1 MIELSHFDLSS
12 IITKLNQGVEETSAG
27 HGSDFE
33 KVLSE
38 HLELS
43 GIKSGKHYPLLNTTE
58 EKIDQNGVSDD
69 QARLDKKNRSDLPS
83 LTLSKIADQS
93 FSDNERLQGLSKTP
107 VAGGLVGLKDV
118 PANKLGETLA
128 TLPVIGSAPEV
139 DSPRSPIS
147 ISFELQ
153 PIDYFF
159 DTESSGR
166 DRLAKPTISQS
177 EVLRSGFENRLPEAS
192 QTREILDTT
201 GQVLGFEDLLRQME
215 NSSSTNNH
223 SLLGVE
229 FSLPQKPKTASEQD
243 SISGYAHVTPVTA
256 VMSSIVTENLNAVVY
271 VEHNGAKASETI
283 VFPLPI
289 LHKREAAIN
298 KLSFS
303 SAVTPGIFER
313 NQRIDTAVRAYP
325 DSELA
330 LTNAAATFLRRK
342 VKTEGSAGVER
353 LFLEGLRT
361 KPIPG
366 NEGIVES
373 PKSGSLDA
381 PITGIQRNNNGS
393 DMNIDGRTYEQVR
406 TIEKRPQ
413 LRNPHDGPYIEILSG
428 RRQVLVGGRQSG
440 PAIAENLSEFEAAGQ
455 GGIQSDSTYER
466 KVVRS
471 QPSLIDSTITNQL
484 GMQLDR
490 GRNRVFGY
498 TNDVQNR
505 IQPRFDESS
514 ISRLGAGEARRDGQ
528 TRPVGSMPASE
539 SILRD
544 ISKVLELNSGAVLIK
559 SDASK
564 MTTSGKIDGLSG
576 GMESSSSR
584 SGAPINLQ
592 PAESMAAAMVI
603 KEEQSTEGMVKRLGP
618 SSFQAELDLS
628 GYDTRRV
635 LLREELD
642 KRVGQLIRRVGS
654 QISSGQLNELHIKLH
669 PRELGVVSF
678 SVELLDG
685 NDIGVKIVSAS
696 DEASKLLKEHWPS
709 HWQDGGLKV
718 SSQETGDKGLSGNS
732 SNPYSEEKHDQKREN
747 TLEDAAD
754 SSRRSVEPD
763 SSQDLAEN
771 DHNIDITV

>member
-1 MIELSHFDLSS
+1 M
-12 IITKLNQGVEETSAG
+12 
-27 HGSDFE
+27 
-33 KVLSE
+33 
-38 HLELS
+38 
-43 GIKSGKHYPLLNTTE
+43 
-58 EKIDQNGVSDD
+58 
-69 QARLDKKNRSDLPS
+69 
-83 LTLSKIADQS
+83 
-93 FSDNERLQGLSKTP
+93 
-107 VAGGLVGLKDV
+107 
-118 PANKLGETLA
+118 
-128 TLPVIGSAPEV
+128 
-139 DSPRSPIS
+139 
-147 ISFELQ
+147 
-153 PIDYFF
+153 
-159 DTESSGR
+159 
-166 DRLAKPTISQS
+166 
-177 EVLRSGFENRLPEAS
+177 
-192 QTREILDTT
+192 
-201 GQVLGFEDLLRQME
+201 
-215 NSSSTNNH
+215 
-223 SLLGVE
+223 
-229 FSLPQKPKTASEQD
+229 
-243 SISGYAHVTPVTA
+243 
-256 VMSSIVTENLNAVVY
+256 
-271 VEHNGAKASETI
+271 
-283 VFPLPI
+283 
-289 LHKREAAIN
+289 
-298 KLSFS
+298 
-303 SAVTPGIFER
+303 
-313 NQRIDTAVRAYP
+313 
-325 DSELA
+325 
-330 LTNAAATFLRRK
+330 
-342 VKTEGSAGVER
+342 
-353 LFLEGLRT
+353 
-361 KPIPG
+361 
-366 NEGIVES
+366 
-373 PKSGSLDA
+373 
-381 PITGIQRNNNGS
+381 
-393 DMNIDGRTYEQVR
+393 
-406 TIEKRPQ
+406 
-413 LRNPHDGPYIEILSG
+413 
-428 RRQVLVGGRQSG
+428 LVGGRQSG